1 MTAFISP
8 YDLPLF
14 LPETGIEP
22 DGAVGPASLKKPL
35 RFVPSA
41 IGDTGDIGVAATPRH
56 LTRPAHSAGGFY
68 CPCPPSASDIA

>member
-22 DGAVGPASLKKPL
+22 DGAVGPASLKKPP

-41 IGDTGDIGVAATPRH
+41 IGDTEDIGVAATPRH

>member
-41 IGDTGDIGVAATPRH
+41 IGDTVGILALQQPQG
-56 LTRPAHSAGGFY
+56 
-68 CPCPPSASDIA
+68 I

>member
-35 RFVPSA
+35 RSVPPA
-41 IGDTGDIGVAATPRH
+41 LGDNGDIGVAASPGH
-56 LTRPAHSAGGFY
+56 LTRPVHSAGGFY
-68 CPCPPSASDIA
+68 CLCPPSASDIA